1 MTEKNQLTSKTQKW
15 YENAYSSEGF
25 KAQRLY
31 PNEELLRFLGR
42 HYFSCTPR
50 EKRKDI
56 KVLELGCGSGANLWM
71 IAKEGFDAYGIDLS
85 ASAIELAGQMM
96 AHWQTAATLVEGSIE
111 SLPFDDGE
119 FDVIVDVFSANCL
132 PEDDFAVCLSEV
144 HRCLKSGGR
153 FFSYCPSVESE
164 AFKNHA
170 PAKLIDEWTLNGI
183 FREKSPFVGQDYPF
197 RFTSPE
203 HYQQQLKSVGLQT
216 DYLET
221 VGRSYNNQAEYFEFV
236 VIGGQK
242 P

>member
-1 MTEKNQLTSKTQKW
+1 MSQQNQLTEKTQKW

-42 HYFSCTPR
+42 HYFSCTER
-50 EKRKDI
+50 DARKSI
-56 KVLELGCGSGANLWM
+56 RVLELGCGSGANLWM

-96 AHWQTAATLVEGSIE
+96 SHWQTQATLVEGSIE
-111 SLPFDDGE
+111 ALPFDDGY

-132 PEDDFAVCLSEV
+132 PEQDFANCLAEV
-144 HRCLKSGGR
+144 NRCLKPGGR
-153 FFSYCPSVESE
+153 FFSYCPSIQSD
-164 AFKNHA
+164 AFKHHA
-170 PAKLIDEWTLNGI
+170 PAVLIDDWTLNGI

-197 RFTSPE
+197 RFTSGE
-203 HYQQQLKSVGLQT
+203 HYQHQLSQAGLTT

-221 VGRSYNNQAEYFEFV
+221 VGRSYNNQSEYFEFV
-236 VIGGQK
+236 VIGGYK